1 MRRRYKIISKIA
13 VDQFADH
20 LAFNL
25 LNIAFSRNQMTN

>member
-1 MRRRYKIISKIA
+1 